1 MASFFSSAASSSR
14 AAPAPAD
21 TDERNARRFIRIHS
35 IRKRFRRLFDST
47 ASGYRFR
54 RLWVRMNRRAFLSS
68 VSAGAGAAL
77 LLEAADEKNDA
88 IPEYQRPVF
97 DLRKHL
103 PNP

>member
-21 TDERNARRFIRIHS
+21 TDERNARRFIRTHS
-35 IRKRFRRLFDST
+35 LRKRYPEAVLSKRRRN
-47 ASGYRFR
+47 RFR
-54 RLWVRMNRRAFLSS
+54 ILWMRMNRRAFLSS